1 MNEAH
6 NTHSA
11 TGAGTNKL
19 DAGAGNVQRQFSLRV
34 VGNAA
39 DSVVA
44 LETSPDNTTWT
55 SQATVTGDGWAYAAS
70 SHTRRYARPNVTSLG
85 AGAAPLA
92 TTVCSY
98 T

>member
-11 TGAGTNKL
+11 TGAGANKQ
-19 DAGAGNVQRQFSLRV
+19 DAGAGNVYRGFTLRV
-34 VGNAA
+34 VTSAP
-39 DSVVA
+39 DSVVV
-44 LETSPDNTTWT
+44 LETSPDNTAWT
-55 SQATVTGDGWAYAAS
+55 TQSTVTGDGWGYAAS
-70 SHTRRYARPNVTSLG
+70 SHKQRYARPNVTSLG
-85 AGAAPLA
+85 TGAPALA